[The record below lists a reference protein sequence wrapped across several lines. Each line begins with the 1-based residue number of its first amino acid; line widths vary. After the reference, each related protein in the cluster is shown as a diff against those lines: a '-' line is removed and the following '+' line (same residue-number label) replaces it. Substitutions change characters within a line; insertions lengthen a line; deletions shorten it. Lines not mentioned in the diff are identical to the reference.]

1 MTRQENFRINDVLE
15 LLADGSFHSG
25 QKLGEALGI
34 SRAAVNQHVHKLTE
48 LGVDIYSVQGKGYR
62 LAKPIELLQL
72 QKIAL
77 AANVDSHR
85 IAVKPVVGS
94 TNDDIKNDL
103 QSMSLQPGYGL
114 VSEAQTAGRGR
125 RGKSWHSPFGSNLY
139 ISIYWPLN
147 EGINRAMGLS
157 LAVGIA
163 VAEGLIELGMQQVGL
178 KWPNDVYVAGHKI
191 AGILVDIES
200 CYDGSASCIVGI
212 GLNVNMPESVGEKI
226 DQRWTDVSQQLKGQ
240 WSRNEIAGVI
250 YRHVIKQLT
259 LFSAEGLETLR
270 KRWVELDIFINKSV
284 KLLMGE
290 RVVKGTCRGID
301 ENGAILIE
309 SDNNVVRYF
318 GGEISLRAAT

>member
-1 MTRQENFRINDVLE
+1 VTRQENFRINDVLE
-15 LLADGSFHSG
+15 LLADGGFHSG
-25 QKLGEALGI
+25 QKLGEALGV
-34 SRAAVNQHVHKLTE
+34 SRAAVNQHVHKLIE

-72 QKIAL
+72 HKIAS
-77 AANVDSHR
+77 AAKVDPQR

-94 TNDDIKNDL
+94 TNDEIKNDL
-103 QSMSLQPGYGL
+103 LSVTLNPGYGL
-114 VSEAQTAGRGR
+114 FSEAQTAGRGR

-163 VAEGLIELGMQQVGL
+163 VAEGLIELGMEDVGL

-200 CYDGSASCIVGI
+200 CYDGSASCVIGI
-212 GLNVNMPESVGEKI
+212 GVNVNMPDSVGQKI
-226 DQRWTDVSQQLKGQ
+226 DQLWTDVAKQLTGQ

-250 YRHVIKQLT
+250 YRHVIEQLT

-270 KRWVELDIFINKSV
+270 KRWAELDVFINRSV

-290 RVVKGTCRGID
+290 RIVQGICRGID

-309 SDNNVVRYF
+309 SDNNIVRYF